1 MGLFTKKIGPVFLKE
16 ESDTQAYIAKMQ
28 ALLAGADE
36 SLKSKIEKQINL
48 AKYGEYGES
57 NIAFES

>member
-1 MGLFTKKIGPVFLKE
+1 MGLFTKKIGSVFLKE

-36 SLKSKIEKQINL
+36 SLKSKIEKQTNL
-48 AKYGEYGES
+48 AKYDVYGDKEV
-57 NIAFES
+57 